1 MAIQTNQDLYARLWD
16 GAEQLRGS
24 MDASKYKDYMLGI
37 MFYKF
42 LSDKTL
48 TAFAEVAEV
57 PTAEAYEQYMSA
69 AEDTAMLSE
78 VNKAL
83 ISSLGYYVQPE
94 DLYQTWIKKMEGTAN
109 SAFEVQNIK
118 DAINNFNRNV
128 QGSSNKS
135 DFDGLFSSMDVD
147 SPDLGGDL
155 NARNKNLRSLI
166 KLFADLDME
175 ELQKSDVL
183 GDAYEYLV
191 GQFGIESGKK
201 AGEFYT
207 PRQVSEVM
215 AQVITSTNQN
225 INSIYDP
232 TVGSGS
238 LLLTVAK
245 HLGNADK
252 KLLRYYGQEYNTATY
267 NLTRM
272 NLLLH
277 GVQPDHMTINNGD
290 TLKEDWPED
299 EKNPQQSK
307 QFDAVVMNPPYS
319 YNWSKG
325 DDSAYDLSDIT
336 DPRYEDYGALAPKTK
351 ADFAFLLHG
360 LYHLDSNGT
369 MAIVL
374 PHGVLFRGGDE
385 ATIRQNLLKKNQIDA
400 IIGMPSTLFTN
411 TGIPVIVMVL
421 KKNRNN
427 GDKVLIVDASNG
439 FVKDGKQNKLRERDI
454 AKIVDIVKNRRETA
468 GFSHLASLDEI
479 RENDWNLNIPRY
491 VESIEQEDV
500 QDVNGH
506 LHGGVPAYALDNL
519 HVLNKLAKTE
529 LDASFDVLRP
539 GYLQANIEKDALRK
553 SIYQA
558 NEVVKVKA
566 DYRTA
571 VNEFITKWFDRL
583 LNVGKDESLEALKFE
598 MAKDAQVVLKIDDI
612 VDQYAAYQVIANL
625 WTAFLNQDIEL
636 IQKFGLVQTGQE
648 VVTET
653 NNKGKVTGR
662 DGRVISKALVQKTLF
677 TDEAAKVAELQ
688 SAADGA
694 EEEFNSLVE
703 EGQANTDLED
713 YFDDGKVK
721 KPEIKAGLKEFDKK
735 SDDEV
740 YVWLKNFTAADKLK
754 SDASKAA
761 KQAAD
766 DLDDASIERYASLT
780 QAEIVTLLNKKW
792 FGSFAGDI
800 VKLLDNAIDSE
811 LDQLSVLIDRYGDT
825 LSDIQAQKKALEEE
839 LQSMI
844 AQLVE
849 G

>member
-1 MAIQTNQDLYARLWD
+1 
-16 GAEQLRGS
+16 
-24 MDASKYKDYMLGI
+24 
-37 MFYKF
+37 
-42 LSDKTL
+42 
-48 TAFAEVAEV
+48 
-57 PTAEAYEQYMSA
+57 
-69 AEDTAMLSE
+69 
-78 VNKAL
+78 
-83 ISSLGYYVQPE
+83 
-94 DLYQTWIKKMEGTAN
+94 
-109 SAFEVQNIK
+109 
-118 DAINNFNRNV
+118 
-128 QGSSNKS
+128 
-135 DFDGLFSSMDVD
+135 
-147 SPDLGGDL
+147 
-155 NARNKNLRSLI
+155 
-166 KLFADLDME
+166 
-175 ELQKSDVL
+175 
-183 GDAYEYLV
+183 
-191 GQFGIESGKK
+191 
-201 AGEFYT
+201 
-207 PRQVSEVM
+207 
-215 AQVITSTNQN
+215 
-225 INSIYDP
+225 
-232 TVGSGS
+232 
-238 LLLTVAK
+238 
-245 HLGNADK
+245 
-252 KLLRYYGQEYNTATY
+252 
-267 NLTRM
+267 M

-800 VKLLDNAIDSE
+800 VKLLDNGIDSE